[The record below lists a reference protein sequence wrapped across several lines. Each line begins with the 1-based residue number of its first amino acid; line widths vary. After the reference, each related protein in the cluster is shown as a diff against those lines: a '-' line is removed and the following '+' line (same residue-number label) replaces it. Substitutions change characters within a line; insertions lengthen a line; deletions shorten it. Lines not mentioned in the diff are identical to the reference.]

1 MTVSSLTDIR
11 TALAAA
17 LVQVGLQVYSSVTDV
32 VNTPAVV
39 VDMANNPSIDFTSAM
54 HMGGDE
60 YHFDLFILVADTD
73 TKNAQAVLDAYV
85 TGQGSKSIRN
95 ALFSNSTLG
104 LGDVDAMALSVRG
117 YGGSPKVA
125 GIQMI
130 GAIMRVCVTVT

>member
-1 MTVSSLTDIR
+1 MTSSLTDIR
-11 TALAAA
+11 GALATT
-17 LVQVGLQVYSSVTDV
+17 LGSLGLQVYSVVTDV

-39 VDMANNPSIDFTSAM
+39 IDMASNPSIDFTSAM

-73 TKNAQAVLDAYV
+73 TKNAQAILDGYV
-85 TGQGSKSIRN
+85 TGQGSQSIRQ
-95 ALFSNSTLG
+95 ALFNNSSLG